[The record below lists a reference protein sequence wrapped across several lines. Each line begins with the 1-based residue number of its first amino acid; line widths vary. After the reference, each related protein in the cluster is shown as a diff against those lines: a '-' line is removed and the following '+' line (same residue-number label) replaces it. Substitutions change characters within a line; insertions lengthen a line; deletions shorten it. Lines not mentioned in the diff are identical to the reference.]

1 MNLSII
7 IVNWNTRDLLTQ
19 CLQSLL
25 PLSPSPPLPLPLS
38 LEVFVVDNASTDGS
52 TAMVREHFPWVKLIE
67 NSENVGF
74 ARANNQ
80 ALRQATGRYAVLL
93 NSDTVVRPGALQT
106 LVEFMEA
113 HLEVGA
119 CGPRL
124 LNGDGSLQ
132 PSCHPLLTP
141 GREFW
146 RLLFLEKLWPRA
158 TYPQGQWDSQTP
170 RSVEVIKGACLMLRR
185 EALDQVGL
193 LDEQYFMYTEE
204 MDLCYRMLK
213 AGWRNYWVPQA
224 EVVHYGEASSRQ
236 VAEAMFVA
244 LYRSKTQFQRKC
256 FGEAAARRFKR
267 LLWLAYL
274 PRAALMTAAGPL
286 HPTLAARARMYRRLL
301 RALPG
306 F

>member
-1 MNLSII
+1 
-7 IVNWNTRDLLTQ
+7 
-19 CLQSLL
+19 
-25 PLSPSPPLPLPLS
+25 
-38 LEVFVVDNASTDGS
+38 
-52 TAMVREHFPWVKLIE
+52 MVRAQFPWVTPIE
-67 NSENVGF
+67 NTENVGF

-80 ALRQATGRYAVLL
+80 ALQQATGRYVVLL

-106 LVEFMEA
+106 LVDFMDAHPEA
-113 HLEVGA
+113 GA

-132 PSCHPLLTP
+132 PSCHPILTP

-146 RLLFLEKLWPRA
+146 RLLFLDKLWPRA
-158 TYPQGQWDSQTP
+158 TYPQRRWDGQTP
-170 RSVEVIKGACLMLRR
+170 RPVEVIKGACLMLRR

-204 MDLCYRMLK
+204 MDLCARLLQT
-213 AGWRNYWVPQA
+213 GWCNYWVPQA
-224 EVVHYGEASSRQ
+224 EVVHYGEASTRQ
-236 VAEAMFVA
+236 SAEVMFVA
-244 LYRSKTQFQRKC
+244 LYRSKAQFQRK
-256 FGEAAARRFKR
+256 FGGERQVRRFKH

-286 HPTLAARARMYRRLL
+286 SPALAPRARAYRRLL
-301 RALPG
+301 RALND

>member
-1 MNLSII
+1 MDLSII
-7 IVNWNTRDLLTQ
+7 IVNWNTRTLLTQ
-19 CLQSLL
+19 CLHSLSPPP
-25 PLSPSPPLPLPLS
+25 PLSP
-38 LEVFVVDNASTDGS
+38 EVFVVDNASTDGS
-52 TAMVREHFPWVKLIE
+52 PVMVRAQFPWVTLIE
-67 NSENVGF
+67 NAENVGF

-106 LVEFMEA
+106 LVEFMGAHPEA
-113 HLEVGA
+113 GA

-146 RLLFLEKLWPRA
+146 RLLFLDRLWPRA
-158 TYPQGQWDSQTP
+158 TYPQGRWDAQTP
-170 RSVEVIKGACLMLRR
+170 RPVEVIKGACLMLRR

-204 MDLCYRMLK
+204 MDLCARLLQ
-213 AGWRNYWVPQA
+213 AGWRNYWVPEAQ
-224 EVVHYGEASSRQ
+224 VIHYGEASTRQ
-236 VAEAMFVA
+236 SAEAMFVA
-244 LYRSKTQFQRKC
+244 LYRSKAQFQRK
-256 FGEAAARRFKR
+256 FGGERQVRRFKHM
-267 LLWLAYL
+267 LWLAYL
-274 PRAALMTAAGPL
+274 PRAILMTTAGPL
-286 HPTLAARARMYRRLL
+286 SPTLAARARAYRRLL
-301 RALPG
+301 SALPR